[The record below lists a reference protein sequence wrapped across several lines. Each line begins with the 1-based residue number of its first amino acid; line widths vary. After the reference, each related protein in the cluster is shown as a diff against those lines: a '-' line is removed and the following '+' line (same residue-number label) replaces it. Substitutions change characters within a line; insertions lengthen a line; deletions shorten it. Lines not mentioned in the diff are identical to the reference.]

1 MFTLATFIQHSTG
14 SSSQS
19 SQEGEEIKGIQTRRK
34 EQKLSLFA
42 DDMILHIKKHQRL
55 LKILLELIHELNK
68 ITVHKINMQKYVAF
82 LSTNTELLGRQIKKP
97 FEFIIT

>member
-1 MFTLATFIQHSTG
+1 MFTLTTFIQHSTG

-42 DDMILHIKKHQRL
+42 DDMILHIKKPET
-55 LKILLELIHELNK
+55 LKN
-68 ITVHKINMQKYVAF
+68 TVR
-82 LSTNTELLGRQIKKP
+82 TNT
-97 FEFIIT
+97 